1 MFASKF
7 IRFLVS
13 ILKPQ
18 VSFFPNFASFFI
30 FITHNSSVNFQLID
44 FLHWINGSHQSPNF
58 ETFECSSESLPN
70 SSCHLPSNQ
79 SVFLEVLRYS
89 PVSRKITPLY
99 FFGSNIYLGQKE
111 PIKVQILRLLNA
123 RSEVLQTFHV
133 NIETKNQV
141 LTNFALFFIF
151 MTHNVS
157 VDFRV
162 LSNIPIC
169 NP

>member
-13 ILKPQ
+13 TLKPQ

-30 FITHNSSVNFQLID
+30 FVTHNSSVNFQLID
-44 FLHWINGSHQSPNF
+44 FLHWINGSHQSPNC
-58 ETFECSSESLPN
+58 ETFECCSESLPN
-70 SSCHLPSNQ
+70 SSCHFPSNQ

-99 FFGSNIYLGQKE
+99 FFGSNIYFGQKE
-111 PIKVQILRLLNA
+111 PIKVQILRLLSA
-123 RSEVLQTFHV
+123 QFKVLQTSHV

-141 LTNFALFFIF
+141 LSNFTLFLIF

-162 LSNIPIC
+162 LSNNRIC
-169 NP
+169 NS

>member
-13 ILKPQ
+13 TLKPQ

-30 FITHNSSVNFQLID
+30 FVTHNSSVNFQLID
-44 FLHWINGSHQSPNF
+44 FLHWINGSHQSPNC
-58 ETFECSSESLPN
+58 ETFECCSESLPN
-70 SSCHLPSNQ
+70 SSCHFPSNQ

-99 FFGSNIYLGQKE
+99 FFGSNIYFGQKE
-111 PIKVQILRLLNA
+111 PIKVQILRLLSA
-123 RSEVLQTFHV
+123 RFKVLQTSHV

-141 LTNFALFFIF
+141 LSNFTLFLIF

-162 LSNIPIC
+162 LSNNRIC
-169 NP
+169 NS

>member
-1 MFASKF
+1 MLASKF

-13 ILKPQ
+13 TLKPQ

-30 FITHNSSVNFQLID
+30 FVTHNSSVSFQLID

-58 ETFECSSESLPN
+58 ETFECSSENLPN
-70 SSCHLPSNQ
+70 SSCHFPSNQ
-79 SVFLEVLRYS
+79 SVFLDVLHYS
-89 PVSRKITPLY
+89 PVPRKITPLY
-99 FFGSNIYLGQKE
+99 FFGSNIYFGQKE
-111 PIKVQILRLLNA
+111 PIKVQILRLLSA
-123 RSEVLQTFHV
+123 RFKVLQTSHV

-141 LTNFALFFIF
+141 LSNFTLFLIF

-162 LSNIPIC
+162 LSNNRIC
-169 NP
+169 NS

>member
-13 ILKPQ
+13 TLKPQ

-30 FITHNSSVNFQLID
+30 FVKHNSSVNFQLID
-44 FLHWINGSHQSPNF
+44 FLHWINGSHQSPNC
-58 ETFECSSESLPN
+58 ETFECCSESLPN
-70 SSCHLPSNQ
+70 SSCHFPSNQ

-99 FFGSNIYLGQKE
+99 FFGSNIYFGQKE
-111 PIKVQILRLLNA
+111 PIKVQILRLLSA
-123 RSEVLQTFHV
+123 RFKVLQTSHV

-141 LTNFALFFIF
+141 LSNFTLFLIF

-162 LSNIPIC
+162 LSNNRIC
-169 NP
+169 NS